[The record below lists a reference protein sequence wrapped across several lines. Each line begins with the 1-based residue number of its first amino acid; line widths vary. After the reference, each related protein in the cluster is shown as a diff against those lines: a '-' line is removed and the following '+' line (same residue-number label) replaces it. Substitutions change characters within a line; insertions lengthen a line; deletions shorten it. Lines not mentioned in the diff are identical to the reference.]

1 MEKSKHTKS
10 SNGGRPHSYDPA
22 LVHNI
27 ITKGLAEGMSLTDL
41 SLGYVK
47 EKLRKEHGVTDT
59 IRKEALETL
68 IEAAH
73 TEITETKNQAL
84 LAALPNE
91 ISAAVSSAMAA
102 TEREFMLVVARQH
115 STSQAMA
122 DRKCEE
128 LRTDKRN
135 AQYRV
140 IELESEL
147 AEEKAARKEIAE
159 ERESLLEELAKVRED
174 LRIARTDMERIN
186 SEPAGVDRLLAE
198 LRNPKIR
205 DDIRATLS
213 EIIIQQTPPTGS

>member
-1 MEKSKHTKS
+1 MEKSKHSKN
-10 SNGGRPHSYDPA
+10 SNGGRPLSYDPD
-22 LVHNI
+22 LVHDI
-27 ITKGLAEGMSLTDL
+27 IAKGLSEGMSPSELD
-41 SLGYVK
+41 LGYVK
-47 EKLRKEHGVTDT
+47 EKLHQNHGVTDT

-68 IEAAH
+68 VKAAH
-73 TEITETKNQAL
+73 AEITEANNQAL
-84 LAALPNE
+84 LATLPNG
-91 ISAAVSSAMAA
+91 IAAAVSTAMAA